1 MLPIELLRVNISS
14 KMNHVRPVFCNHE
27 NELSLPS
34 KIIKMYEEMAEKKV
48 SKATVDENILRMED
62 KHTDYKFVRG
72 ICHLLEQRCVYS
84 SYVLPNSKSIGNGN
98 ANTNNAI
105 YLRRDIFEES
115 SRSGYP
121 VTENERRNILQK
133 IALKNDLTIEGLE
146 LAMWN
151 DLDRNKYLKSFDSLT
166 SLQLAAWYNLSILQ
180 TLLLNCVKLEFSVSG
195 GYNWK
200 KILHKIKQLGLMYF
214 LYGETNPKSSTDNQS
229 KNQNI
234 LFGNDN
240 EKKII
245 CAVDGPLSILR
256 PTDRYGSAMA
266 KLIPLIIFTDSWS
279 INAVILRK
287 SVSGAKKTYNFRLS
301 SSGEDLPIFDASK
314 IRSNSHSQSASKSN
328 IESSPDNIGDLF
340 DSNVER
346 NFMNK
351 FLTFSTNWKLSR
363 EPDPLILTD
372 GKAFIPD
379 FLFEKSGIRVYFE
392 IVGFWTTDYLKRKL
406 EKMKDLSTN
415 IATTLD
421 IDLLIAVNKD
431 NNISENGDKI
441 GIDSIFSKFIDR
453 KQLIFYK
460 KDEIPFGPIIKYL
473 KEIDSRIIDDIT
485 VKLRD
490 TITREIERIIQ
501 DNQNKVVFLEQIAHK
516 YDIPVESI
524 VKTVRD
530 LQSNNNQRPS
540 KEATKNGLNS
550 FLLIDNYMISVDK
563 ISKLLPELDKI
574 GKLQN
579 AVSFLS
585 ENGIPE
591 ECITLLIQKIGFE
604 IIWNGIDSNN
614 ALIQRQKKR
623 NPKIN

>member
-1 MLPIELLRVNISS
+1 MLPIELLRVSISS
-14 KMNHVRPVFCNHE
+14 KMNHVRPVFCSHE

-34 KIIKMYEEMAEKKV
+34 KIIRMYEEMAEKKV
-48 SKATVDENILRMED
+48 SKAIVDENILGMED

-84 SYVLPNSKSIGNGN
+84 SYSLANSESTANGN
-98 ANTNNAI
+98 ANANNAI
-105 YLRRDIFEES
+105 YLRREIFEES

-121 VTENERRNILQK
+121 VTENERRSILQK
-133 IALKNDLTIEGLE
+133 IALKNDLTIEDLE

-166 SLQLAAWYNLSILQ
+166 SPQLVAWYNLSILQ

-214 LYGETNPKSSTDNQS
+214 LFGENSPKLSTDNQI

-234 LFGNDN
+234 LFGNDKD
-240 EKKII
+240 KKIK

-256 PTDRYGSAMA
+256 STDRYGSAMA

-287 SVSGAKKTYNFRLS
+287 SVSGAKKTYNFKLS
-301 SSGEDLPIFDASK
+301 SSDEGLPIFDASE
-314 IRSNSHSQSASKSN
+314 IGSNSHSQSSSKSN
-328 IESSPDNIGDLF
+328 SESSFDNDDFF
-340 DSNVER
+340 DSNVEK

-351 FLTFSTNWKLSR
+351 FLTFSTKWKLSR

-379 FLFEKSGIRVYFE
+379 FLFEKSGYKVYFE

-406 EKMKDLSTN
+406 EKLKDLSTN
-415 IATTLD
+415 IATTLN
-421 IDLLIAVNKD
+421 IDLLIAANKD
-431 NNISENGDKI
+431 NYISENGDKI
-441 GIDSIFSKFIDR
+441 GIDSIFSKFIDK

-485 VKLRD
+485 VKLHD
-490 TITREIERIIQ
+490 TLTRVIERITE
-501 DNQNKVVFLEQIAHK
+501 DYQNKVVFLEQVADK
-516 YDIPVESI
+516 FDIPVESI
-524 VKTVRD
+524 LKTIRD
-530 LQSNNNQRPS
+530 LQSNNNHIVS
-540 KEATKNGLNS
+540 KEATLNGLNN

-574 GKLQN
+574 SKLQD
-579 AVSFLS
+579 AVNFLS
-585 ENGIPE
+585 KNGIPE
-591 ECITLLIQKIGFE
+591 ECITLLIPKIGFE

-614 ALIQRQKKR
+614 ALIQRQAKK

>member
-14 KMNHVRPVFCNHE
+14 KMNRVRPVFCNHE

-48 SKATVDENILRMED
+48 SKATVEENTLRMED

-72 ICHLLEQRCVYS
+72 ICHLLEQRCEYS
-84 SYVLPNSKSIGNGN
+84 SYMLPNSESTNN
-98 ANTNNAI
+98 SNSNTNNAI
-105 YLRRDIFEES
+105 YLRREIFEES

-121 VTENERRNILQK
+121 VSENERRNILQK
-133 IALKNDLTIEGLE
+133 IALKNDLTVEALE
-146 LAMWN
+146 RAMWN
-151 DLDRNKYLKSFDSLT
+151 DLDKNKFLKSFDSLS

-180 TLLLNCVKLEFSVSG
+180 TLLLNCVKLEFSVFG

-200 KILHKIKQLGLMYF
+200 KILRKIKQLRLMYF
-214 LYGETNPKSSTDNQS
+214 LVGEIDPKSSTNKQE
-229 KNQNI
+229 KNQNT
-234 LFGNDN
+234 LFRNDTD
-240 EKKII
+240 KKIV
-245 CAVDGPLSILR
+245 CTVEGPLSILR
-256 PTDRYGSAMA
+256 PTDRYGSAMS

-279 INAVILRK
+279 INAIILRK
-287 SVSGAKKTYNFRLS
+287 SVSGGRKTYNFRLS
-301 SSGEDLPIFDASK
+301 NSDEDVPIFDASE
-314 IRSNSHSQSASKSN
+314 IRSNSHSQSASKPN
-328 IESSPDNIGDLF
+328 IESSRDNADDIF
-340 DSNVER
+340 DSNVEK

-406 EKMKDLSTN
+406 EKIKDLSTN
-415 IATTLD
+415 FAS
-421 IDLLIAVNKD
+421 IDLLIAANKD
-431 NNISENGDKI
+431 NYISENGDKI
-441 GIDSIFSKFIDR
+441 GIDSIFSKFIDK

-485 VKLRD
+485 VKLHD
-490 TITREIERIIQ
+490 TITREIETIAE
-501 DNQNKVVFLEQIAHK
+501 DEQNKVIFLEQITDK
-516 YDIPVESI
+516 YNIPIESI
-524 VKTVRD
+524 LKTVVD
-530 LQSNNNQRPS
+530 LQSSNNQNHS
-540 KEATKNGLNS
+540 KEATVSRLNK

-563 ISKLLPELDKI
+563 ISKLLPELDKFS
-574 GKLQN
+574 KLQD

-585 ENGIPE
+585 DNGIPE
-591 ECITLLIQKIGFE
+591 ECITLLVPKIGFE
-604 IIWNGIDSNN
+604 IIWNGIDPNN
-614 ALIQRQKKR
+614 ALIQRQKK
-623 NPKIN
+623 NSKID

>member
-1 MLPIELLRVNISS
+1 MLPIELLRVSISS

-48 SKATVDENILRMED
+48 SKAIVDENILGMED

-84 SYVLPNSKSIGNGN
+84 SYSLANSKSTANGN
-98 ANTNNAI
+98 ANANNAI
-105 YLRRDIFEES
+105 YLRREIFEES

-121 VTENERRNILQK
+121 VTENQRRSILQK
-133 IALKNDLTIEGLE
+133 IALKNDLTIEDLE

-166 SLQLAAWYNLSILQ
+166 SPQLVAWYNLSILQ

-214 LYGETNPKSSTDNQS
+214 LFGENSPKLSADNQI

-234 LFGNDN
+234 LFGNDKD
-240 EKKII
+240 KKIK
-245 CAVDGPLSILR
+245 CSVDGPLSILR
-256 PTDRYGSAMA
+256 STDRYGSAMA

-287 SVSGAKKTYNFRLS
+287 SVSGAKKTYNFKLS
-301 SSGEDLPIFDASK
+301 SSDEDLPIFDASE
-314 IRSNSHSQSASKSN
+314 IGSNSHSQSSSKSN
-328 IESSPDNIGDLF
+328 SESSFDNVGDFF
-340 DSNVER
+340 DSNVEK

-351 FLTFSTNWKLSR
+351 FLTFSTKWKLSR

-379 FLFEKSGIRVYFE
+379 FLFEKSGFKVYFE

-406 EKMKDLSTN
+406 EKLKDLSTN
-415 IATTLD
+415 IGTTLN
-421 IDLLIAVNKD
+421 IGLLIAANKD
-431 NNISENGDKI
+431 NYISENGDKI
-441 GIDSIFSKFIDR
+441 GIDSIFSKFIDK

-460 KDEIPFGPIIKYL
+460 KSEIPFGPIIKYL
-473 KEIDSRIIDDIT
+473 NEIDSRIIDDIT
-485 VKLRD
+485 VKLHD
-490 TITREIERIIQ
+490 TLTTVIEGITE
-501 DNQNKVVFLEQIAHK
+501 DYQNKVIFLEQVADK
-516 YDIPVESI
+516 YNIPVESI
-524 VKTVRD
+524 LKTIRD
-530 LQSNNNQRPS
+530 LQSNNNHNVS
-540 KEATKNGLNS
+540 KEATVNGLNN

-574 GKLQN
+574 SKLQDAIN
-579 AVSFLS
+579 FLS
-585 ENGIPE
+585 NNGIPE
-591 ECITLLIQKIGFE
+591 ECITLLIPKIGFE

-614 ALIQRQKKR
+614 ALIQRQAKK
-623 NPKIN
+623 NPKN

>member
-27 NELSLPS
+27 NDLSLPS

-48 SKATVDENILRMED
+48 SKAAVDENILKMEE

-84 SYVLPNSKSIGNGN
+84 SSVFHNSKGTAIGN
-98 ANTNNAI
+98 ASTNNAI
-105 YLRRDIFEES
+105 YLRKGIFEES
-115 SRSGYP
+115 SRRGYP

-133 IALKNDLTIEGLE
+133 IALKNDLTIEDLE

-151 DLDRNKYLKSFDSLT
+151 DLDRNKYLKSFESLT

-180 TLLLNCVKLEFSVSG
+180 TLLLSCVKLEFSVLG

-214 LYGETNPKSSTDNQS
+214 LHGESNSESPTDNQT

-234 LFGNDN
+234 FRNDSD
-240 EKKII
+240 KKIV
-245 CAVDGPLSILR
+245 CVVDGPLSVLR
-256 PTDRYGSAMA
+256 PTDRYGSAIA
-266 KLIPLIIFTDSWS
+266 KLIPLIIFTDSWF
-279 INAVILRK
+279 INAIILRK
-287 SVSGAKKTYNFRLS
+287 SVSGTKKTYNFRLS
-301 SSGEDLPIFDASK
+301 NRDEDLPIFDASK
-314 IRSNSHSQSASKSN
+314 TSPNSHSQSAAKSN
-328 IESSPDNIGDLF
+328 IESSFDNNDLF
-340 DSNVER
+340 DSTVEKK
-346 NFMNK
+346 FMNK

-372 GKAFIPD
+372 GRAFIPD

-392 IVGFWTTDYLKRKL
+392 IVGFWTSDYLKRKL
-406 EKMKDLSTN
+406 EKIKDLSTN
-415 IATTLD
+415 IATTLE
-421 IDLLIAVNKD
+421 IDLLIAADKD
-431 NNISENGDKI
+431 NYISENGDKI
-441 GIDSIFSKFIDR
+441 GIDSIFSKFIDK

-460 KDEIPFGPIIKYL
+460 KNEIPFGPIIKYL

-485 VKLRD
+485 AKLHD
-490 TITREIERIIQ
+490 TITKEIERIIA
-501 DNQNKVVFLEQIAHK
+501 DNQNEVVFLDQIANK

-524 VKTVRD
+524 LKTVRD
-530 LQSNNNQRPS
+530 LRSNNNHKTS
-540 KEATKNGLNS
+540 KEITINGLNN

-563 ISKLLPELDKI
+563 INKLLPDLDKVSRFEDAI
-574 GKLQN
+574 
-579 AVSFLS
+579 SFLS
-585 ENGIPE
+585 KNGIPE
-591 ECITLLIQKIGFE
+591 KCITLLIPKIGFE

-614 ALIQRQKKR
+614 ALIQRQKKN
-623 NPKIN
+623 NPEIN